1 MRKALLLTSA
11 LTLGALNPAFAG
23 GPVVVEEEVEVTTRP
38 AASAGWVL
46 PLLVVIAVVAI
57 ASGNDNDE
65 PDFQLS
71 DIRLKEDIRRV
82 GTNRLG
88 LGVYQYRY
96 RGMDGVYEGVMAQEV
111 AVMHPGAIKSLPYGY
126 KAVDYAKL
134 GLKLRRV
141 A

>member
-1 MRKALLLTSA
+1 MRKALLLTTA

-23 GPVVVEEEVEVTTRP
+23 GPVVIEDEVVEVTQKP
-38 AASAGWVL
+38 ASSAGWVL

-57 ASGNDNDE
+57 ASGDDE
-65 PDFQLS
+65 TVAAIS

-88 LGVYQYRY
+88 LGVYRYRY
-96 RGMDGVYEGVMAQEV
+96 RGMDGIYEGVMAQEV
-111 AVMHPGAIKSLPYGY
+111 EVMHPGAVRTLPLGY

-134 GLKLRRV
+134 GLEMRRV

>member
-88 LGVYQYRY
+88 LGV
-96 RGMDGVYEGVMAQEV
+96 
-111 AVMHPGAIKSLPYGY
+111 
-126 KAVDYAKL
+126 
-134 GLKLRRV
+134 
-141 A
+141 